1 MNWIKVSDALP
12 EINADGYSRY
22 VLVYSGHRFFPEIAQ
37 YSPENTTFLRGRVR
51 KTETHWWIN
60 DFFGDSDRHGPLL
73 EPTHWCDIVYPKD

>member
-37 YSPENTTFLRGRVR
+37 YSSRNIFLRDGQI
-51 KTETHWWIN
+51 K
-60 DFFGDSDRHGPLL
+60 SD
-73 EPTHWCDIVYPKD
+73 T